1 MADLLFW
8 LHCVPFA
15 QARYEAFLEK
25 YRLVEE
31 EIKRCQSTHFSPQ
44 AVKDVL
50 EQNGSP
56 AVTGSVGLADLIRRP
71 ELTYKALAPVDKNRP
86 ELPEAVQ
93 EQVEISLKYE
103 GYIRRQLSA
112 VEEFKKLEN
121 RKLPP
126 DLDYTT
132 VTGLR
137 LEAQQKLNKFRPDS
151 IGQASRISGVNPA
164 DVTVLLIWF
173 DRRKD

>member
-1 MADLLFW
+1 M
-8 LHCVPFA
+8 
-15 QARYEAFLEK
+15 EK

-31 EIKRCQSTHFSPQ
+31 EKNRCQHTHFSPA
-44 AVKDVL
+44 AVRDVL
-50 EQNGSP
+50 EENGSSP
-56 AVTGSVGLADLIRRP
+56 VTGSVSLADLIRRP
-71 ELTYKALAPVDKNRP
+71 ELTYESLAAIDQNRP
-86 ELPEAVQ
+86 TLPEAVR

-132 VTGLR
+132 VVGLR
-137 LEAQQKLNKFRPDS
+137 LEAQQKLNKFRPAS

-173 DRRKD
+173 DRRKES